1 MGKSLDDPQ
10 KQSYKWGI
18 SMDFPFL
25 LPSLFP
31 SQKLDLHC
39 LWQSKAH
46 GTVQKAEP
54 RQVAELRQIFERGMN
69 DGCFK
74 LRNSTGKCTEGLARE
89 SQIV

>member
-1 MGKSLDDPQ
+1 MGKSLE

-54 RQVAELRQIFERGMN
+54 RQMAELRQIFERGMN
-69 DGCFK
+69 
-74 LRNSTGKCTEGLARE
+74 
-89 SQIV
+89 I